1 MKKGIVIPLL
11 LLPLFLHAEIIVTK
25 HNGNIENVSDIDT
38 TGNVIYFIHD
48 YQTKS
53 IDRNAVVAIIYED
66 GQYKSVS
73 QSIEENYQ
81 TSSDD
86 VLMTQKSES
95 AWVDLQVGALHTFPD
110 GSKGIIFYVN
120 EDGHGIA
127 VSLQETKAQWDISR
141 KRDIIDIPEIPNLS
155 NAHADASALGEGAYY
170 TSSILRHLPSYQCP
184 AAAWCVSLGESWYLP
199 SAPELL
205 YLFQIANGKL
215 EQKGPISQALM
226 QNGGVVLDGGW
237 YWTSSESERT
247 EVFNITDGGSCATEN
262 KDEKN
267 AVRAFRAF

>member
-1 MKKGIVIPLL
+1 MI
-11 LLPLFLHAEIIVTK
+11 
-25 HNGNIENVSDIDT
+25 
-38 TGNVIYFIHD
+38 
-48 YQTKS
+48 
-53 IDRNAVVAIIYED
+53 AIIYDD
-66 GQYKSVS
+66 GKYI
-73 QSIEENYQ
+73 SISHYDEIEYNKN
-81 TSSDD
+81 SDD
-86 VLMTQKSES
+86 VLLTQRSQS
-95 AWVDLQVGALHTFPD
+95 AWEDLQVGSLQTFPD
-110 GSKGIIFYVN
+110 GSKGVIFYVN
-120 EDGHGIA
+120 NEGHGVA

-155 NAHADASALGEGAYY
+155 IAHADASALGEGAYY

-184 AAAWCVSLGESWYLP
+184 AAAWCVSLGEGWYLP

-267 AVRAFRAF
+267 AVRAFRVF